1 MSSTKS
7 RPTLDSLSSRFARK
21 DTSTPAPAADAAESV
36 APATSGA
43 KPDVSPASPDKSP
56 RAGERDARVQILTR
70 IDPATRKR
78 LKMIA
83 VEQDRTIQDICEQA
97 IRDFVARHSK

>member
-1 MSSTKS
+1 MSSTKP

-21 DTSTPAPAADAAESV
+21 DTPAPVAPSVEPDPAPAAPE
-36 APATSGA
+36 
-43 KPDVSPASPDKSP
+43 KSP

-83 VEQDRTIQDICEQA
+83 VEQDRTIQDICEEA